1 MPGPTIADAD
11 SALQTAG
18 YEPDA
23 PERWES
29 TLAEMTDLI
38 SAELQTSGIKQDIAG
53 LAARLACRL
62 CEAMGGRMYYIPRG
76 ASLERARRDLEI
88 FTTHDGTRLG
98 PNGVHALARR
108 HGLSE
113 IYVYRILARQ
123 LEMRRGKSQ
132 AELKLNPG

>member
-1 MPGPTIADAD
+1 MPKPTIADAD

-29 TLAEMTDLI
+29 TLAEMTDLLG
-38 SAELQTSGIKQDIAG
+38 AELHAAGIRQDAAT

-62 CEAMGGRMYYIPRG
+62 CEAMGGRMYYIPR
-76 ASLERARRDLEI
+76 AANLKRARRDLEI
-88 FTTHDGTRLG
+88 SATYDYTRLG
-98 PNGVHALARR
+98 PNGIHALARR

-123 LEMRRGKSQ
+123 LEMRQCKDQ
-132 AELKLNPG
+132 AELNLNPG